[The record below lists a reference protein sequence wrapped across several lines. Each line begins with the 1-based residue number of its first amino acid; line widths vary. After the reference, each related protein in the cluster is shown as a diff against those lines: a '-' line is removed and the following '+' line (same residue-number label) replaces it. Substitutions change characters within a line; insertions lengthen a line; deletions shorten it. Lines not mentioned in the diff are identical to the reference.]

1 MLSVVPPIF
10 LVESQPHKKN
20 QFHNIPLHIPKDV
33 PETLLIVAVVIQLQE
48 YVLLV
53 YNFVCFSQ
61 FPLGYMVLLQSF
73 LTPDKL
79 SLIVFTQLANH
90 LILYFQQLFD
100 FHMVSHNTPPPWV
113 LLFKFCILQ
122 PLNVMV
128 LLKIVLHKSYRY

>member
-20 QFHNIPLHIPKDV
+20 QFHNIPLHILKVV
-33 PETLLIVAVVIQLQE
+33 PETLLIVAVVIQSQE

-73 LTPDKL
+73 LMPYKL
-79 SLIVFTQLANH
+79 SLIVLLIHLTDLAFGFV
-90 LILYFQQLFD
+90 LPTTLQF
-100 FHMVSHNTPPPWV
+100 SHGIP
-113 LLFKFCILQ
+113 
-122 PLNVMV
+122 
-128 LLKIVLHKSYRY
+128 